1 MDTVTGKIASRSERT
16 ETLASGNVRPCETS
30 ATHTGLEIL
39 REPGR
44 KELSIL
50 HLTQPIGS
58 VRAFGLTNQKTPPSM
73 PMLRSRRGQSAS
85 LLQHPRP
92 RCPSEDAGNL
102 LYTPVLT
109 LPHSRTPKPRQGQTT
124 AVTALVPELGAAP
137 MEATA
142 VILIFF
148 FNFFYFISTRL
159 RRASQRSHTIQG
171 WM

>member
-1 MDTVTGKIASRSERT
+1 MYDP
-16 ETLASGNVRPCETS
+16 VRHQR
-30 ATHTGLEIL
+30 HTGLEIL

-50 HLTQPIGS
+50 HLTQPIRS

-73 PMLRSRRGQSAS
+73 PMLRSRRGQNAS